1 MRGPLAERSEVKT
14 VKRISFVLLAAF
26 VLVLAASGTAYA
38 NFGPHGGYSQ
48 DTDGCAGCHRAHTSF
63 SDLGWTDLQGE
74 ERASALLIS
83 NASQMTD
90 FCYACHG
97 NSAPG
102 ASTNVQYGIYDS
114 GPTGSTTHT
123 ANFYASNSKYGATLN
138 GGGFERLGADASE
151 TVMSAHDMQGTG
163 SKVGSATVWGY
174 IPPTTGAS
182 SQAVLGA
189 FKCTSCH
196 DPHGSSNYR
205 LLKDIVNGAVVGGYT
220 ASGTPQPFVIS
231 NEQGYPTGG
240 FRKGQT
246 GEDDVAGYVPNYT
259 TPQYAQLS
267 GRAMSGWCA
276 GCHVAY
282 GSQDS
287 SYTYTTGME
296 VVNAS
301 TGTSE
306 PLGEKGFHRHPV
318 DVSLSLGMA
327 PDDDRAL
334 NVQTL
339 NDDGLPLEM
348 TLGNRNPAYT
358 DAGTEP
364 FWTADGNISC
374 LTCHYAHGSAATM
387 DGWAV
392 AQLVESSQ
400 GPTPSR
406 FVASSSITTQHADRE
421 NPLGVNPNFSQ
432 ALLRYDN
439 RGVCER
445 CHNK

>member
-1 MRGPLAERSEVKT
+1 

-38 NFGPHGGYSQ
+38 NFGPHGGYAQ
-48 DTDGCAGCHRAHTSF
+48 DTDGCAACHRAHTSF

-83 NASQMTD
+83 DASTMTD

-114 GPTGSTTHT
+114 GPTGT
-123 ANFYASNSKYGATLN
+123 ATDTAFYASTSMYGATLN

-151 TVMSAHDMQGTG
+151 TVMSAHDMEG

-174 IPPTTGAS
+174 INPGAGIS
-182 SQAVLGA
+182 SASVLGS

-205 LLKDIVNGAVVGGYT
+205 LLKDTVNGAVVGGYT
-220 ASGTPQPFVIS
+220 ASDTPQPFVIS
-231 NEQGYPTGG
+231 NEAGYPTGG

-282 GSQDS
+282 GRQDDQTLADPDGTY
-287 SYTYTTGME
+287 SYDAYTTGMN
-296 VVNAS
+296 VMSS

-306 PLGEKGFHRHPV
+306 PLGAKGFHRHPV
-318 DVSLSLGMA
+318 DVSLSLGTRDA
-327 PDDDRAL
+327 DDGRAL
-334 NVQTL
+334 TVKTL
-339 NDDGLPLEM
+339 NDPGLPLEM
-348 TLGNRNPAYT
+348 SLGNRNPAYT
-358 DAGTEP
+358 DQGTEP